1 MNITREMIRRI
12 IREQEEGKLPET
24 PSEVEA
30 TEDAWSG
37 GGNLELDV
45 DHSKVSTDEPNVAS
59 PEVLELV
66 VAEVRKRLIEKAET
80 TKKYDDSKHLK
91 GGQDKLPDGLQ
102 KGIIDKAEKMEEVDG
117 ADHDG
122 ALMDLDDY
130 YELEDLLSV
139 QLRDFLRGGYSK
151 EDLIQALTNI
161 VNDAL

>member
-1 MNITREMIRRI
+1 MKITKEMIRKI
-12 IREQEEGKLPET
+12 IKEQEEDKLPAT
-24 PSEVEA
+24 PAEVEVV
-30 TEDAWSG
+30 EDAWAG
-37 GGNLELDV
+37 GENLELDV
-45 DHSKVSTDEPNVAS
+45 EYSEASGGEPNVAS
-59 PEVLELV
+59 PEVLDIV
-66 VAEVRKRLIEKAET
+66 VSEVRRRLAEKAKM

-91 GGQDKLPDGLQ
+91 GDQDELPDGLQ
-102 KGIIDKAEKMEEVDG
+102 KGIIDKAKKMEEVDG

-122 ALMDLDDY
+122 SLMDLDDY